1 MSIAIVVLLI
11 DTSLFHSFSGV
22 TGVQVEELWSL
33 DKEQFSRLSPIH
45 GLIFLFKWVPDE
57 NPAGTIVNDSRANK
71 MFFAKQVRLKTQKAL
86 TLSGVFI
93 GKKASIPSYKCCLQ
107 VISNACATQAI
118 LSVLLNAEQKEMRL
132 GSTLGDFKEFVSA
145 FDAPMKGLA
154 LSNSEE
160 IRTVHNSFSR

>member
-1 MSIAIVVLLI
+1 M
-11 DTSLFHSFSGV
+11 
-22 TGVQVEELWSL
+22 
-33 DKEQFSRLSPIH
+33 
-45 GLIFLFKWVPDE
+45 
-57 NPAGTIVNDSRANK
+57 
-71 MFFAKQVRLKTQKAL
+71 
-86 TLSGVFI
+86 
-93 GKKASIPSYKCCLQ
+93 Q

-118 LSVLLNAEQKEMRL
+118 LSVLLNAEQKEMSL